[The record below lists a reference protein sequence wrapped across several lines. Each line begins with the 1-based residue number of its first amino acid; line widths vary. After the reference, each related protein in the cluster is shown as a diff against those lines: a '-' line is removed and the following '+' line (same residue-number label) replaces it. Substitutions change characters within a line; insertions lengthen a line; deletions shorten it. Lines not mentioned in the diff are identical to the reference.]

1 MSKSWSRKTPIC
13 KPFRQARRILYVCP
27 PQGGISMY
35 HCDERG
41 HSTRRTHWRLKP
53 GYRDGYILVALLTA
67 MVLAKLFVG

>member
-1 MSKSWSRKTPIC
+1 
-13 KPFRQARRILYVCP
+13 
-27 PQGGISMY
+27 MY